1 VRVRPAIAKAR
12 VKASGP
18 IQCCGNSL
26 RGPESHERL
35 VAFRDQWVYPND
47 VLHSAQVQADRWRPP
62 PIVEELKV
70 RAKMD
75 QSAMEFRRNADDY
88 DRSLRGTCLL
98 HDRLGAGR

>member
-1 VRVRPAIAKAR
+1 MLRELSPRAR
-12 VKASGP
+12 E
-18 IQCCGNSL
+18 L
-26 RGPESHERL
+26 HERL
-35 VAFRDQWVYPND
+35 VAFRDHWVYPNE

-88 DRSLRGTCLL
+88 DRSLRGMRLL